1 MLATRTPGSMMVDA
15 DASNE
20 LWRHPS
26 FHPFLPFFVWNVFQ
40 LWLARQ
46 FSWSDGNCHLGK
58 RRRCRRKDAKKLSN
72 FFLPPKKSKK
82 ENFKF
87 CPEHFCYH
95 LPNTYTF
102 TGLWNSLQIN
112 ILIQNQCDQ
121 IGLLLNDLGNKLSYN
136 SSPNLYQRLGY
147 YEKCHFWREKLL

>member
-1 MLATRTPGSMMVDA
+1 MQTHPMSYGDTLPSILSFLSLFEMCFNYGLLDSFLDQMEIVIWERGEDA
-15 DASNE
+15 AERMPKN
-20 LWRHPS
+20 
-26 FHPFLPFFVWNVFQ
+26 FQ
-40 LWLARQ
+40 I
-46 FSWSDGNCHLGK
+46 
-58 RRRCRRKDAKKLSN
+58 

-121 IGLLLNDLGNKLSYN
+121 IGLLLNDLGNKELYN

-147 YEKCHFWREKLL
+147 NEKCHFWWEKLL